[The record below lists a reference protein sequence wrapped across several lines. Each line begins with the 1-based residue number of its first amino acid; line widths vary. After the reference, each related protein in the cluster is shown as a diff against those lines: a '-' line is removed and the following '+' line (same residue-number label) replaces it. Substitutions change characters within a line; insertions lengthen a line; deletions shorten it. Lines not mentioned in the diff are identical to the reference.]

1 VFKNLVDMFR
11 SGDSALLEV
20 IEEYIS
26 SQAYIQTV
34 SNPSGGLSGGGG
46 LGEPKFNAD
55 ETAFTGSWGR
65 PQRDGP
71 ALRATAL
78 ISFGQW
84 LIVWILNLFPLSL
97 LTHLGQW
104 VHHLRDRHCLACRA
118 Q

>member
-1 VFKNLVDMFR
+1 MFKN
-11 SGDSALLEV
+11 GDTDLLSL
-20 IEEYIS
+20 IEQFIN
-26 SQAYIQTV
+26 SQAHIQTV

-46 LGEPKFNAD
+46 LAEPKFNAD

-84 LIVWILNLFPLSL
+84 LIVSIPDLM
-97 LTHLGQW
+97 
-104 VHHLRDRHCLACRA
+104 A
-118 Q
+118 